1 MIRGTIDDFT
11 LVFFRQFLKDLLC
24 TNRINPFRDRLSI
37 DFGKIA
43 ECLGPSAD
51 IFGLL
56 SEIVP
61 NLQLNKLLPLLETL
75 RQEAVFKM
83 RQAPCNNRYFLL
95 LVGLKSSE
103 QSTFVGTVMV
113 VMVVGW

>member
-51 IFGLL
+51 VFGLL

-61 NLQLNKLLPLLETL
+61 NLQMNKLLPLLEAFGYP
-75 RQEAVFKM
+75 RVRKM
-83 RQAPCNNRYFLL
+83 
-95 LVGLKSSE
+95 
-103 QSTFVGTVMV
+103 
-113 VMVVGW
+113 